1 VEMSFV
7 SLYFGSIRL
16 RRSPYGLG
24 VSIYGLGVEQMDS
37 GSELRVKVW
46 TARKNEEE
54 DPSQTCKQ
62 LLANEVNVLVSRR
75 WRSKCLQ
82 PGRELHLMPV
92 ASRSLH
98 S

>member
-1 VEMSFV
+1 MDLGCRYMDLV
-7 SLYFGSIRL
+7 SNK
-16 RRSPYGLG
+16 
-24 VSIYGLGVEQMDS
+24 MDS